1 MAARIDDLIAGA
13 MAVHS
18 PQIALYR
25 LFDLADEIDLS
36 RLDIGEG
43 ERLEL
48 LRARSG
54 AVRFESP
61 PATFDLGERSVAGRA
76 GRLSARLYDF
86 GVVALRLRLDGDGD
100 RSWTELADELD
111 RLGASSDLA
120 RFFETE
126 IAGLEAAIG
135 SALLHPV
142 AERLVEEFA
151 VVLAPTWGDDH
162 QRPPARTLLGD
173 PAVAGLVLGET
184 RELSDEVRR
193 DLDRFAFSYGRD
205 DLAVLG
211 FDRVLI
217 VDPEEIWD
225 VADLVELAHAELV
238 ELRFYDR
245 VLAGETRNLPQVL
258 ETRRGILGLGSGHRR
273 LRVRLIRRVAEITEV
288 TDRLRRA
295 LTITEDL
302 FYARVYRT
310 SLALY
315 GVTEIAETL
324 DGKVEVLSE
333 VYDMLT
339 SEASTLRTELL
350 ELGIFLLVLIEV
362 VKAFL

>member
-1 MAARIDDLIAGA
+1 MVVR
-13 MAVHS
+13 S
-18 PQIALYR
+18 PQIALVR
-25 LFDLADEIDLS
+25 LIDLADEIDLS
-36 RLDIGEG
+36 RLEA

-61 PATFDLGERSVAGRA
+61 PATLELGPRSVAGRT
-76 GRLSARLYDF
+76 GHLSARLYDF
-86 GVVALRLRLDGDGD
+86 GVAALRLRLDGEGDGHGD
-100 RSWTELADELD
+100 GEDGRSWTELAAELD
-111 RLGASSDLA
+111 RLGAALELD

-126 IAGLEAAIG
+126 AAGLEATIG
-135 SALLHPV
+135 PALLHPV
-142 AERLVEEFA
+142 DERLVEEFA
-151 VVLAPTWGDDH
+151 VVLVPNWEMDGDGEAP
-162 QRPPARTLLGD
+162 RPPARNLLAD
-173 PAVAGLVLGET
+173 PAVAGLVLGESL
-184 RELSDEVRR
+184 ELSDEVRR
-193 DLDRFAFSYGRD
+193 ELDRFAFSYGRD

-245 VLAGETRNLPQVL
+245 VLAEETRHLPSL
-258 ETRRGILGLGSGHRR
+258 LDRPRGVLGLGSGHRG

-288 TDRLRRA
+288 SDRLRRA
-295 LTITEDL
+295 LTVTEDL
-302 FYARVYRT
+302 FYAKVYRT
-310 SLALY
+310 ALSLY

-339 SEASTLRTELL
+339 TEASTLRTELL

>member
-1 MAARIDDLIAGA
+1 
-13 MAVHS
+13 MAVRS

-25 LFDLADEIDLS
+25 LFDLADEMDLS
-36 RLDIGEG
+36 RLEG

-48 LRARSG
+48 LRTRSG
-54 AVRFESP
+54 AVRFENP
-61 PATFDLGERSVAGRA
+61 PATVDLGRRSVAGRE

-86 GVVALRLRLDGDGD
+86 GVAALRLRLDGDGD
-100 RSWTELADELD
+100 RSWTELSAELG
-111 RLGASSDLA
+111 RLGTSEALA
-120 RFFETE
+120 RFFEAE
-126 IAGLEAAIG
+126 VANLERIIG
-135 SALLHPV
+135 PALLHPV
-142 AERLVEEFA
+142 DERLVEEFA
-151 VVLAPTWGDDH
+151 VVLAPSWQAEDGGAP
-162 QRPPARTLLGD
+162 PPARTLLGD
-173 PAVAGLVLGET
+173 PAVAALVLGEA

-193 DLDRFAFSYGRD
+193 ELDRFAFSYGRD

-245 VLAGETRNLPQVL
+245 VLAGETRNLPRVL
-258 ETRRGILGLGSGHRR
+258 GGSRGILGLGSGHRG

-295 LTITEDL
+295 LTVTEDL
-302 FYARVYRT
+302 FYAKVYRT
-310 SLALY
+310 ALSVY